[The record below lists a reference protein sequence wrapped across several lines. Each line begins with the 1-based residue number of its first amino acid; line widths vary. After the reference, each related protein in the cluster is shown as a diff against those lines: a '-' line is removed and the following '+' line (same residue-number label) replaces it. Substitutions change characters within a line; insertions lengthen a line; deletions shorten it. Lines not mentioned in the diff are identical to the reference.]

1 MREQLYFY
9 PFPMLSI
16 SFPESII
23 KWPWKMLEP
32 TFSREF
38 ILFPFTDVIAAIV
51 VFYFP
56 DSLDLIILPLAFIAV
71 NKIATTKS

>member
-1 MREQLYFY
+1 
-9 PFPMLSI
+9 
-16 SFPESII
+16 
-23 KWPWKMLEP
+23 MLES

-71 NKIATTKS
+71 NKIATTTKRKF